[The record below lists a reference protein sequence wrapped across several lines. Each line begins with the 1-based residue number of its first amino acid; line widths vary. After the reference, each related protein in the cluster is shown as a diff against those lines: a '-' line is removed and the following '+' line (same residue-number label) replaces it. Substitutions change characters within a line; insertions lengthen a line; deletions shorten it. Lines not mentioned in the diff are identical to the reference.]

1 MTRKERLSLI
11 EEKTNQKVV
20 DIEVEKFEMVYWSE
34 DGIIAKYNMK
44 SGKLTITVQKRREGY
59 ESQKF

>member
-44 SGKLTITVQKRREGY
+44 SGKLTITV
-59 ESQKF
+59 